1 MKRCLVVYYF
11 SKSNNH
17 RYSREGKKKKKK
29 EKVHFIDMEEEIVC
43 FREIVTNISYFL
55 PWRVIDVLR

>member
-17 RYSREGKKKKKK
+17 RYSREEKKKK

-43 FREIVTNISYFL
+43 FREIVTSISYFL

>member
-17 RYSREGKKKKKK
+17 RYSREGKKKK

>member
-17 RYSREGKKKKKK
+17 RYSREGKKKKK

-43 FREIVTNISYFL
+43 FREIVTSISYFL